1 MKKSQGS
8 ISQSTRS
15 KTNIKKKNKIPL
27 TTSSSTSTTLDKIIE
42 KNYDLSVNHPVID
55 NDIFL
60 NDPNVNN
67 LTLDESNNELY
78 DTNHFLNN
86 VNFET
91 LLSNKEY
98 TYYLCFFI
106 LFSYVCIYVCL
117 ICFKNGLYV
126 CLICLKWL

>member
-15 KTNIKKKNKIPL
+15 KTNIKRKNKIPL
-27 TTSSSTSTTLDKIIE
+27 TTTSSTSTTLDKIIE
-42 KNYDLSVNHPVID
+42 KNYDLNVNHPVID

-67 LTLDESNNELY
+67 LTLDESNELY

-106 LFSYVCIYVCL
+106 YFPMYVYMYV
-117 ICFKNGLYV
+117 
-126 CLICLKWL
+126 